1 MLNKL
6 NSDQKKIR
14 NYRIIIESAVQW
26 ESRET
31 FLELT
36 QSFVRKEMDGDTFE
50 SKFLELERENNRKI
64 KKIREAIEEDQ
75 MSIPDFY
82 YSSKSK
88 EFVNTLSNIFFAL
101 DSFEPDQKDWND
113 YVYSES
119 QLRFLIQ
126 EAYLPILQESCK
138 LEDSF

>member
-75 MSIPDFY
+75 MSIPDF
-82 YSSKSK
+82 
-88 EFVNTLSNIFFAL
+88 
-101 DSFEPDQKDWND
+101 
-113 YVYSES
+113 
-119 QLRFLIQ
+119 
-126 EAYLPILQESCK
+126 
-138 LEDSF
+138 